1 VATRNGGPV
10 DIVATLGNGVLVE
23 PTDEG
28 AIADALVKARG
39 RRRRRLARRA
49 WRFAAEP
56 RGQRQK
62 QRKLP
67 PSCRRPPPAANPRR
81 S

>member
-28 AIADALVKARG
+28 AIASALVKARRARLAR
-39 RRRRRLARRA
+39 RRRRRLLSRA
-49 WRFAAEP
+49 SSSRV
-56 RGQRQK
+56 
-62 QRKLP
+62 
-67 PSCRRPPPAANPRR
+67 CRRSLHALAR
-81 S
+81 